1 MLILNGVLGFITEK
15 RVLRKCPLIVFF
27 SLLPTILIAGLLEL
41 DRAPINYK
49 TAPVYDRIHLLQQQL
64 EAGTAKLEWDEQRGW
79 LPSILKHLDVS
90 RWTQTL
96 VFSKT
101 SLQISRIS
109 PETPRALY
117 FNDDTYVG
125 WVKHGD
131 VIELS
136 AVDPEQGAIFYTL
149 SQRKNDRP
157 KIIRDQG
164 DCLSCHSSSK
174 TKGVPGYLIR
184 SVFADSNGQPHFGF
198 GTTTTDHTTPFN
210 KRFGGWYVS
219 GVHGRMR
226 HRGNVIARDDRSN
239 PIDPNKGAN
248 LTDLSGKFRTDHY
261 LEPGS
266 DIVALMI
273 LEHQSQMHN
282 LITHASYECRHALHY
297 QQIMNQALKR
307 PMNYEAESTRNRIA
321 SAGDK
326 LLRHMLFCNE
336 YKLKAPVKGLTEF
349 SRYFSSLGPKDRKG
363 RSLRDLDL
371 ERRMFRYPCSFLVY
385 SKSFD
390 NLPSPMLAYVEE
402 RLIQVLR
409 GKDNNKAYAHLSS
422 KDRKAILEI
431 LMETKMGFR
440 TKVNAS
446 VQNYRNMK

>member
-109 PETPRALY
+109 PATPRALY

-149 SQRKNDRP
+149 SQRKRTSVV
-157 KIIRDQG
+157 
-164 DCLSCHSSSK
+164 DCK
-174 TKGVPGYLIR
+174 
-184 SVFADSNGQPHFGF
+184 
-198 GTTTTDHTTPFN
+198 
-210 KRFGGWYVS
+210 
-219 GVHGRMR
+219 
-226 HRGNVIARDDRSN
+226 
-239 PIDPNKGAN
+239 
-248 LTDLSGKFRTDHY
+248 
-261 LEPGS
+261 
-266 DIVALMI
+266 
-273 LEHQSQMHN
+273 
-282 LITHASYECRHALHY
+282 
-297 QQIMNQALKR
+297 
-307 PMNYEAESTRNRIA
+307 
-321 SAGDK
+321 K
-326 LLRHMLFCNE
+326 LLFFFIFR
-336 YKLKAPVKGLTEF
+336 G
-349 SRYFSSLGPKDRKG
+349 SSQK
-363 RSLRDLDL
+363 SL
-371 ERRMFRYPCSFLVY
+371 
-385 SKSFD
+385 
-390 NLPSPMLAYVEE
+390 
-402 RLIQVLR
+402 
-409 GKDNNKAYAHLSS
+409 
-422 KDRKAILEI
+422 
-431 LMETKMGFR
+431 
-440 TKVNAS
+440 
-446 VQNYRNMK
+446 